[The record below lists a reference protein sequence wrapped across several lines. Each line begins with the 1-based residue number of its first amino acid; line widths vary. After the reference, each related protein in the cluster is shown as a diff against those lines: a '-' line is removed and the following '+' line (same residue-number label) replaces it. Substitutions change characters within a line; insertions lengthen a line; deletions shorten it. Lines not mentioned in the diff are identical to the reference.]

1 MMSPAQRA
9 RYWRLWRRA
18 VESAWP
24 RGEDGVRR
32 LAGEDALAVEV
43 DQVSRVLAQ
52 GRERTEDDLRHALHY
67 VALRRLCSSR
77 RLTNADLDRV
87 YAGMRLLAD
96 PLDLRA
102 RLEWDH
108 PEIGARRRYDHVI
121 RTAAPAAY
129 TRALARDKFGRVNLA
144 ELNDTQARH
153 LAMTLR
159 NRRPAFPA
167 RPAVE
172 AP

>member
-1 MMSPAQRA
+1 MMTPRQRA

-24 RGEDGVRR
+24 KGEDGVRR
-32 LAGEDALAVEV
+32 LASTEPLAVEV
-43 DQVSRVLAQ
+43 DQVSRVLAD

-67 VALRRLCSSR
+67 VAIGRLCSSK

-87 YAGMRLLAD
+87 WALMRLLAD
-96 PLDLRA
+96 PLHLQA
-102 RLEWDH
+102 RLEWED
-108 PEIGARRRYDHVI
+108 PRIGARRRYDYVI

-129 TRALARDKFGRVNLA
+129 TRALARDKFGRANPAAL
-144 ELNDTQARH
+144 THHQALE

-159 NRRPAFPA
+159 NRHPRVFSPASP
-167 RPAVE
+167 
-172 AP
+172 